1 MAGSNY
7 TCYGLNRTHSR
18 HNPVLIRSLLHRNY
32 NSIQSTA
39 LHLNSLS
46 PLRDVSSHISAENSI
61 HNLTRDSSAEN
72 SCSGCCCLVDADIS
86 LDDIGTLMIYNDH
99 LLSLLD
105 YDVLAVL
112 VNWSIVVMSRQ
123 LHSPCAT
130 SSMSPLGHDCC
141 PFSSFICRLH
151 ILEVSSVAL
160 NGQEYF
166 IHFQLI
172 MLPDDVEQLLEFDN

>member
-1 MAGSNY
+1 MTVDHLQTLIQTALVGSVSKPLQTFKRQLVQSFQFEAIVAGSNY

-112 VNWSIVVMSRQ
+112 VN
-123 LHSPCAT
+123 
-130 SSMSPLGHDCC
+130 
-141 PFSSFICRLH
+141 
-151 ILEVSSVAL
+151 
-160 NGQEYF
+160 
-166 IHFQLI
+166 
-172 MLPDDVEQLLEFDN
+172 